1 MDNVTHSLTGLA
13 IARCGTNRISP
24 RATLLLLLSANAPDA
39 DIVVAPWGA
48 LPYFEAHRGY
58 THCLLGLPCM
68 AALCVLAVAAIYRT
82 KLPWFRAWV
91 LCCLGVASHLLLDW
105 TNSYGVRLLLPFSS
119 RWYHVDLNSLTDA
132 IILCVLAMAAVWP
145 WFSRFVSSEIGSR
158 KIPVVRAT
166 AVAALVFVL
175 LFDVGRFV
183 ARQKAIAVIDA
194 RIYDGMTPLSAAAL
208 PDAIDPWRW
217 TGVVET
223 ANSFAEMDVNLLHE
237 FDPDTAEIFYKRP
250 FDAAIE
256 AARRTEPFRYFQYF
270 SRFPIWSEEPISLP
284 NGAGRRIELS
294 DLRFGVPGG
303 GAFHSVAVVDNRGLV
318 LQSIFTYG
326 SGAGVGRN

>member
-24 RATLLLLLSANAPDA
+24 HATLLLLLSANAPDA

-58 THCLLGLPCM
+58 THCLLGLPVM

-82 KLPWFRAWV
+82 KLPWLRAWL

-119 RWYHVDLNSLTDA
+119 RWYHLDLNSLTDA
-132 IILCVLAMAAVWP
+132 IILGALAVAAIWP
-145 WFSRFVSSEIGSR
+145 WFSSFVSSEIGSR
-158 KIPVVRAT
+158 KVPAVRAT

-175 LFDVGRFV
+175 LFDLGRFF
-183 ARQKAIAVIDA
+183 ARQKVIALINA
-194 RIYDGMTPLSAAAL
+194 RIYDGMTPMSASAL
-208 PDAIDPWRW
+208 PDAVSPLRW

-237 FDPDTAEIFYKRP
+237 FDPDTAEMLYKRP

-256 AARRTEPFRYFQYF
+256 AAQRTKPFRYFQYF
-270 SRFPIWSEEPISLP
+270 SRFPIWSEEPVSLP

-303 GAFHSVAVVDNRGLV
+303 GAFHSVAVVDSRGLV